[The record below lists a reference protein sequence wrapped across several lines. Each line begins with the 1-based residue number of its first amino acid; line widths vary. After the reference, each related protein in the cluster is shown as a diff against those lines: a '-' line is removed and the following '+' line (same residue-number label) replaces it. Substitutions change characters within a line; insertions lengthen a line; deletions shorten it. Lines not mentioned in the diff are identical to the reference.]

1 MIEKR
6 AGSQFWLGGRSH
18 WLLVAAILM
27 VAGCGKN
34 EVAQNKN
41 VTAPDGRAM
50 MAAESPLNSGPLNS
64 GPLNSGSLDAMP
76 AEFAD
81 DPTDEGQG
89 PGMSGDKHDLIV
101 DNPFLSTRNEPL
113 STFSVDVDT
122 ASYSKIRSYLLGQS
136 RLPRKDAVRIEELV
150 NYFDYDY
157 PQPEASSSDPFVASV
172 AIAECPW
179 QPAHQLARIAIKG
192 VEPQAG
198 VAAGSNLVFLVDVS
212 GSMKRANKLPLLK
225 QALRLLVDELGAD
238 DRVSLVVYA
247 GASGVVLSGA
257 SGADK
262 TRINDA
268 LGRLAAGGSTNG
280 AAGIDDAYR
289 LARENFIE
297 GGNNRVILCSDGDF
311 NVGRTGTDQLVRMIE
326 DEAKSN
332 IFLTVLG
339 FGMGNHNDAM
349 MEQISGR
356 GNGNY
361 FFIDTIRE
369 AQKVL
374 VQDMQSTL
382 VTIAKDVKLQL
393 EFNPAK
399 VAAYRLIGYENRVL
413 ESQDFNDDKK
423 DAGEIGAGHCVT
435 ALYELVPPGVPLP
448 SQMTSVDPL
457 RYQTRTSP
465 VHADQAEP
473 TDALESS
480 LSDEWLVIRL
490 RYKFPSEDVS
500 QRIEFVVR
508 DQAVPF
514 TDADADMQFAAAVA
528 AFGMLLRESPYRGDA
543 NYEQVLAIAQASIGS
558 DPFGMRR
565 EFCDL
570 VRAAKVLN

>member
-6 AGSQFWLGGRSH
+6 AGSQFWSGGLTNG
-18 WLLVAAILM
+18 LLVAAILA
-27 VAGCGKN
+27 VAGCGKS
-34 EVAQNKN
+34 EVAQDMS
-41 VTAPDGRAM
+41 VAAPDGRA
-50 MAAESPLNSGPLNS
+50 ASVASESLRNPGLP
-64 GPLNSGSLDAMP
+64 DAMP
-76 AEFAD
+76 LGLTVE
-81 DPTDEGQG
+81 PTDEPTDDGQG

-101 DNPFLSTRNEPL
+101 DNPFLSTRNQPL

-122 ASYSKIRSYLLGQS
+122 ASYAKVRSYLLGQS
-136 RLPRKDAVRIEELV
+136 RLPRKDAVRIEELI
-150 NYFDYDY
+150 NYFDYNY
-157 PQPEASSSDPFVASV
+157 PQPEASSPHPFVASV
-172 AIAECPW
+172 ALAECPW
-179 QPAHQLARIAIKG
+179 QPAHHLARIAIKG
-192 VEPQAG
+192 VEPQS
-198 VAAGSNLVFLVDVS
+198 AAADGSNLVFLIDVS

-238 DRVSLVVYA
+238 DRVSMVVYA

-262 TRINDA
+262 TQINNA
-268 LGRLAAGGSTNG
+268 LGELAAGGSTNG
-280 AAGIDDAYR
+280 AAGIEDAYR

-311 NVGRTGTDQLVRMIE
+311 NVGRTGTDQLVRMVE
-326 DEAKSN
+326 EEAKSD

-374 VQDMQSTL
+374 VQELQSTL

-448 SQMTSVDPL
+448 SQMTPVDPL

-465 VHADQAEP
+465 VQADQVEP
-473 TDALESS
+473 ASELENP

-490 RYKFPSEDVS
+490 RYKFPSEAVS
-500 QRIEFVVR
+500 QRMEFVVR

-514 TDADADMQFAAAVA
+514 TTADADLQFAAAVA
-528 AFGMLLRESPYRGDA
+528 AFGMLLRESPYRGEAD
-543 NYEQVLAIAQASIGS
+543 YEQILTIAEASIGD
-558 DPFGMRR
+558 DPFGLRR
-565 EFCDL
+565 EFCDM